1 MELIRKPIHYTQAGK
16 SIFDQFYLDEDYSVP
31 EQNADVQ
38 RVVCGSARL
47 SAEEIRPVENYIRI
61 TGKLYFR
68 VLYMTDPGDPKPAV
82 LEGRL
87 PFEENVYTETDGN
100 ETFFLRNVRTE
111 FTPTLVHARK
121 LTLKFMTEMEIGR
134 EWIRDAELTE
144 DVESDRPLC
153 VKKEKISLLG
163 LVVSRKDTYR
173 IREEVSLPGTRESI
187 AQLLAYDISLRRL
200 DIRTGRD
207 EISLRGEL
215 QLFCMYLSAGEKADW
230 IEQSVPFEGR
240 ILCDGTAEDM
250 YYHIRHTL
258 QDMMLDIRPDEDG
271 EMRLLGIEATLAL
284 DMNIYEEKE
293 TEILKD
299 LYSLEQVCTCETS
312 ETVLEELLMQN
323 QSRCRVTEKLSL
335 PELRDDV
342 LQIIHSTG
350 NIQVEN
356 EEYVAEGIR
365 IEGILH
371 LSFLYLRSSDEE
383 PYGSWQGMVPFSY
396 LIEYPDMPGS
406 VSDSLTCHVEQL
418 AVTLAGSEAVE
429 VKAVLSFDVFLRR
442 MLTVQVITEVSL
454 SPQDMEQAADGPG
467 IVGHIVQSGEDMWG
481 LAKKYMTTVEGIME
495 INGLSDEKV
504 SPGDK
509 LLIFREN
516 VSIL

>member
-1 MELIRKPIHYTQAGK
+1 
-16 SIFDQFYLDEDYSVP
+16 
-31 EQNADVQ
+31 
-38 RVVCGSARL
+38 
-47 SAEEIRPVENYIRI
+47 
-61 TGKLYFR
+61 
-68 VLYMTDPGDPKPAV
+68 
-82 LEGRL
+82 
-87 PFEENVYTETDGN
+87 
-100 ETFFLRNVRTE
+100 
-111 FTPTLVHARK
+111 
-121 LTLKFMTEMEIGR
+121 
-134 EWIRDAELTE
+134 
-144 DVESDRPLC
+144 
-153 VKKEKISLLG
+153 
-163 LVVSRKDTYR
+163 
-173 IREEVSLPGTRESI
+173 
-187 AQLLAYDISLRRL
+187 
-200 DIRTGRD
+200 
-207 EISLRGEL
+207 
-215 QLFCMYLSAGEKADW
+215 
-230 IEQSVPFEGR
+230 
-240 ILCDGTAEDM
+240 
-250 YYHIRHTL
+250 
-258 QDMMLDIRPDEDG
+258 
-271 EMRLLGIEATLAL
+271 
-284 DMNIYEEKE
+284 
-293 TEILKD
+293 
-299 LYSLEQVCTCETS
+299 
-312 ETVLEELLMQN
+312 MQN

-350 NIQVEN
+350 SIQVEN